1 LDNSFHLD
9 DIIDPATDGIVR
21 ALSDRPG
28 QTEAQRETRRGDA
41 ETFILS
47 FRPRDAIELMLC
59 GQSVLFNE
67 LLADGAKDVLRG
79 MVDTMK
85 LKSIG
90 GLVNMAR
97 IVQGHVDRLDKRGI
111 APAREV
117 VVAAEEKKP
126 AAVAEPCPVDE
137 ARPATVA
144 AAVEDETVARAAAL
158 ASLLTGPASTETAEW
173 TREQAPAVETSWLDG
188 PFEQWVVETP
198 AEIAARS
205 GDGLAV
211 AVQSI
216 AEAADRAGRNGAARA
231 DVAPRAEEPALPRM
245 PSGYSPVAVPA
256 EAESVA
262 GD

>member
-21 ALSDRPG
+21 ALADRAG
-28 QTEAQRETRRGDA
+28 QTEAQRQTRRDDA

-67 LLADGAKDVLRG
+67 LLADGAKDVLCG

-97 IVQGHVDRLDKRGI
+97 VVQGHVDRLDKRGI
-111 APAREV
+111 ALAREP
-117 VVAAEEKKP
+117 VVAAEEEKP

-137 ARPATVA
+137 APPMA

-158 ASLLTGPASTETAEW
+158 ASLLTGQAATEA
-173 TREQAPAVETSWLDG
+173 AETSWLDG
-188 PFEQWVVETP
+188 PFEQWLVETP

-231 DVAPRAEEPALPRM
+231 DVAPRADEPALPRK

>member
-28 QTEAQRETRRGDA
+28 QTETQRRTRRDDA
-41 ETFILS
+41 ETFVLS

-97 IVQGHVDRLDKRGI
+97 VVQGHVDRLDKRGI

-117 VVAAEEKKP
+117 VVVAEEEKP
-126 AAVAEPCPVDE
+126 EVAVAEPCPADE
-137 ARPATVA
+137 ARPATPPMA

-158 ASLLTGPASTETAEW
+158 ASLLTGQAATETA
-173 TREQAPAVETSWLDG
+173 ETSWLDG
-188 PFEQWVVETP
+188 PFEQWLVETP
-198 AEIAARS
+198 ADIAARS

-231 DVAPRAEEPALPRM
+231 DVAPRADEPALPRK

>member
-1 LDNSFHLD
+1 MDNSFHLD

-28 QTEAQRETRRGDA
+28 QTEAQRQTRRGDA
-41 ETFILS
+41 QTFILS
-47 FRPRDAIELMLC
+47 FQPRDAIELMLC

-117 VVAAEEKKP
+117 VVAAEEEKP
-126 AAVAEPCPVDE
+126 EAVAAALVEPCPVGE
-137 ARPATVA
+137 AMAP
-144 AAVEDETVARAAAL
+144 AVEDETVARAAAL
-158 ASLLTGPASTETAEW
+158 VSLLTGQAATEPAE
-173 TREQAPAVETSWLDG
+173 ETSWLDG
-188 PFEQWVVETP
+188 PFEQWLVETP
-198 AEIAARS
+198 AEIAART

-231 DVAPRAEEPALPRM
+231 DVAPRVEEPALPRK

>member
-1 LDNSFHLD
+1 MRLDNSFHLD
-9 DIIDPATDGIVR
+9 DIIDPATDGIIR

-28 QTEAQRETRRGDA
+28 QTEAQRQARRDDA

-67 LLADGAKDVLRG
+67 LLADSAKDVLRG

-97 IVQGHVDRLDKRGI
+97 IVQGHVDRLDKRDI
-111 APAREV
+111 APARV
-117 VVAAEEKKP
+117 AEEEKP
-126 AAVAEPCPVDE
+126 EAVAVPEPCPVDE
-137 ARPATVA
+137 APPMA

-158 ASLLTGPASTETAEW
+158 ASLLTGREAVEIADR
-173 TREQAPAVETSWLDG
+173 TREDAPAAETSWLDG
-188 PFEQWVVETP
+188 PFEQWLVETP

-211 AVQSI
+211 AVQTI
-216 AEAADRAGRNGAARA
+216 AEAADRAGRNGATTAHVAAR
-231 DVAPRAEEPALPRM
+231 VEEPALPRQ
-245 PSGYSPVAVPA
+245 PSGYSPVTVMA